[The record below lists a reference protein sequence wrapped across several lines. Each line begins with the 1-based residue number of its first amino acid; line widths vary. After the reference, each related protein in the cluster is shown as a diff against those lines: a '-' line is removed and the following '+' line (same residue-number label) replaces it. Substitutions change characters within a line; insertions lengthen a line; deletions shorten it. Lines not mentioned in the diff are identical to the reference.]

1 MTYTY
6 LYEREPLFTDNDID
20 GFLGAVELD
29 ADIRDIPFDLE
40 KTQQL
45 IRDLTAQ
52 LSDGTPTAIG
62 FFATYPTYGH
72 YDALGREIDV
82 TLEISV
88 SS

>member
-45 IRDLTAQ
+45 IRDPL
-52 LSDGTPTAIG
+52 
-62 FFATYPTYGH
+62 
-72 YDALGREIDV
+72 
-82 TLEISV
+82 
-88 SS
+88 